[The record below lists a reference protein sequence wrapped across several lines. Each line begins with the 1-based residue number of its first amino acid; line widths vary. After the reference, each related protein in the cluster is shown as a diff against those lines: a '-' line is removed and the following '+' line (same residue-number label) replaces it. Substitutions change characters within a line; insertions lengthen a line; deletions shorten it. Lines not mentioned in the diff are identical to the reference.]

1 MALLW
6 AEPFDIYGDDEG
18 NMLDGLWA
26 EIAGSV
32 ADAPSLSTT
41 QKRTGTHSLLV
52 PAHGSGLA
60 TNIARRVLGGAKTK
74 AAVGG
79 AYYLDSLPNTN
90 NLLLYNEFRD
100 AANARQVSFY
110 VQSTGVIAARTAAGE
125 LEDTGTPALVSDA
138 WNHIE
143 TMAQINNSTGAV
155 EVRVNEVTVLNL
167 TGVDT
172 QSTSNAETSQIAFGK
187 TAVDG
192 SGAVSASWYVDDLFA
207 WDDTTVG
214 TNDIVDFVGDK
225 KVFVLTTNADTAEA
239 DFSKSTGVT
248 GYTLID
254 ELTPDDAD
262 YIFSAVD
269 GHVSEFG
276 LSDLPGN
283 AAEVI
288 AVIPIPRLLK
298 TDAGTV
304 THAADL
310 VTNGDATAA
319 TAIPATTEATY
330 WPFVHT
336 KNPDTGVPWTP
347 AELNGSL
354 LRITRAVP

>member
-26 EIAGSV
+26 ELAGGGGGISPPV
-32 ADAPSLSTT
+32 LSTGRV
-41 QKRTGTHSLLV
+41 RTGTHALQMDGD
-52 PAHGSGLA
+52 ATGLG

-79 AYYLDSLPNTN
+79 AYYLDALPNVN
-90 NLLLYNEFRD
+90 DKLVYVDFRD
-100 AANARQVSFY
+100 AANAQQVRFY
-110 VQSTGVIAARTAAGE
+110 IQSTGIIAANNSGG
-125 LEDTGTPALVSDA
+125 LLDDTGVPVIVSDA
-138 WNHIE
+138 WNHVE
-143 TMAQINNSTGAV
+143 TMCQVNNTTGAV

-172 QSTSNAETSQIAFGK
+172 QSTSNTETSQIAFGK
-187 TAVDG
+187 IG
-192 SGAVSASWYVDDLFA
+192 SGVLSTTWYVDDLFA
-207 WDDTTVG
+207 WDDQVVG

-262 YIFSAVD
+262 YIFSATD

>member
-6 AEPFDIYGDDEG
+6 AEPFDIYGSDET
-18 NMLDGLWA
+18 NMFDGVWA
-26 EIAGSV
+26 EITHGGPT
-32 ADAPSLSTT
+32 DDPSLTT
-41 QKRTGTHSLLV
+41 VQKRTGTHSLLM
-52 PAHGSGLA
+52 PGTASGLA
-60 TNIARRVLGGAKTK
+60 TTIARRVLGGAKTK
-74 AAVGG
+74 AGVGG
-79 AYYLDSLPNTN
+79 AYYLTSLPASN
-90 NLLLYNEFRD
+90 NQLGYCEFRD
-100 AANARQVSFY
+100 GANTRQITAY
-110 VQSTGVIAARTAAGE
+110 IQSTGVIAARTSAGE
-125 LEDTGTPALVSDA
+125 LDDTATPAIVADA

-143 TMAQINNSTGAV
+143 TMAQINNTTGAF

-172 QSTSNAETSQIAFGK
+172 QSTSNVETSQIAMGRFGL
-187 TAVDG
+187 DG
-192 SGAVSASWYVDDLFA
+192 SGTSPEWYVDDMFA
-207 WDDTTVG
+207 WDDQTVG

-254 ELTPDDAD
+254 ELTPDDSD
-262 YIFSAVD
+262 YIYSATD
-269 GHVSEFG
+269 GHVSEFE

-288 AVIPIPRLLK
+288 AVIPMPRLYK

-310 VTNGDATAA
+310 ISNSVATAA

-336 KNPDTGVPWTP
+336 KNPDTGAPWTP
-347 AELNGSL
+347 AELNAAL